1 MHHIFIVSLSS
12 PRQKTNC
19 HKWWLGT
26 LCVAVSGAAETLCVF
41 AFNSCWSAS
50 LSLHEARRVVGQAT
64 NRCCFSHLHRASLS
78 LHEARRVVGQATNRC
93 CFSHLHRASTGIS
106 LSETFS
112 IQEFSPPNPTRFSLL
127 FHFQIDPTPWIQVS
141 PSCSTP

>member
-64 NRCCFSHLHRASLS
+64 NRCCFHICIEHLLELALVRRSVFKSFPHPTLPDFLS
-78 LHEARRVVGQATNRC
+78 
-93 CFSHLHRASTGIS
+93 CFIS
-106 LSETFS
+106 KS
-112 IQEFSPPNPTRFSLL
+112 IQRRGSKFLHLARCPEEDGVAHKRG
-127 FHFQIDPTPWIQVS
+127 D
-141 PSCSTP
+141 